1 MVRNYESI
9 ARCQSFKLC
18 FRWTGEGTSTS
29 VPRVTTA
36 ATTNKLFSDFYV
48 EDASY
53 IRIQN
58 IQLGYSLNPRYI
70 EKQGF
75 KVRLYAE

>member
-1 MVRNYESI
+1 LNYV
-9 ARCQSFKLC
+9 LG
-18 FRWTGEGTSTS
+18 RWIGEGTSNS

-36 ATTNKLFSDFYV
+36 ATTNKIFSDFFV

-58 IQLGYSLNPRYI
+58 IQLGYSLNPNLLKKELLKYVFI
-70 EKQGF
+70 Q
-75 KVRLYAE
+75 V

>member
-1 MVRNYESI
+1 
-9 ARCQSFKLC
+9 
-18 FRWTGEGTSTS
+18 
-29 VPRVTTA
+29 
-36 ATTNKLFSDFYV
+36 LFSDFYV

-70 EKQGF
+70 EKKGLL
-75 KVRLYAE
+75 KYAFYGSK